1 VIGAGTFIN
10 PVIKVVTT
18 VAILAAVYFLIV
30 KPILNTTEGAV
41 ENANRSLAESQ
52 RQSAQ
57 SQRDAELR
65 SARSSALGTVQGL
78 RAGSQPWPEPAK
90 EVVAC
95 VRKAGDSLP
104 AMKGCQRLADHA
116 SDSLHARN
124 FATSYADSL
133 AAQGKGA
140 DAARVEKCV
149 EDAGYSPVK
158 MSRCQQLADE
168 LLFG

>member
-1 VIGAGTFIN
+1 
-10 PVIKVVTT
+10 
-18 VAILAAVYFLIV
+18 V

-41 ENANRSLAESQ
+41 EDANRSFVESQ
-52 RQSAQ
+52 RQSQAT
-57 SQRDAELR
+57 QRTANLQ
-65 SARSSALGTVQGL
+65 SARSSALGAVQGL

-95 VRKAGDSLP
+95 VKKAGESLP
-104 AMKGCQRLADHA
+104 AMKDCERLADDA

-133 AAQGKGA
+133 AAQGKTAEA
-140 DAARVEKCV
+140 DRVNDCV
-149 EDAGYSPVK
+149 EDAGYSPAK